1 MSDHGADRDEMDL
14 NELTDG
20 ELELLLSGREPH
32 EAGNEELAE
41 FLSEVKAV
49 YARGP
54 AKQTARAHVAALVEA
69 AERTAVQDSAPPAGR
84 GPSSKR
90 RLALP
95 KRRLALLTAAVVLGI
110 LLLFAGLAA
119 AGVNLPGVARA
130 PFDGFGIHLP
140 NQARADSVKGVIRST
155 APDQRDCSFGRQIA
169 GAANAGRGGPPE
181 DPCSQQGVHGT
192 GPGPDGDRHAGS
204 SFGHRTSAGA
214 HHGASHETQASG
226 EQASQA
232 ERGIGQAQALSSPPP
247 EPETPTSLPQ
257 QPQPPT
263 TSPQSE
269 TGRGIAERR
278 SSAGQQIGAQR
289 SQTGQSIGQGQS
301 QAGNANASQASG
313 GHGP

>member
-1 MSDHGADRDEMDL
+1 MSDHGAYRDEMDL

-20 ELELLLSGREPH
+20 ELELLLSGREPQ
-32 EAGNEELAE
+32 EPGNEELAE

-69 AERTAVQDSAPPAGR
+69 AGRTAVQESAPTAGR
-84 GPSSKR
+84 GPSSKW
-90 RLALP
+90 RLGVP
-95 KRRLALLTAAVVLGI
+95 KRRLALLSAAVVLGI

-130 PFDGFGIHLP
+130 PFDGFGIQLP

-155 APDQRDCSFGRQIA
+155 APDQRDCSFGQQIA

-181 DPCSQQGVHGT
+181 DPCSQQGAHGT
-192 GPGPDGDRHAGS
+192 GPGPDPDRHAGR
-204 SFGHRTSAGA
+204 SFGDQTSASA

-226 EQASQA
+226 EQTSQA
-232 ERGIGQAQALSSPPP
+232 GRGSGQAEASSSPPP
-247 EPETPTSLPQ
+247 EPETPTSPPPEPQAPTSPPQ
-257 QPQPPT
+257 QPQTST
-263 TSPQSE
+263 TPPQSE
-269 TGRGIAERR
+269 TGRGIAE
-278 SSAGQQIGAQR
+278 QQ
-289 SQTGQSIGQGQS
+289 SQTGQAVGQAQS
-301 QAGNANASQASG
+301 QAAKVNASQASG